1 MPFQPGKPRL
11 SIAAASALAA
21 AGLVL
26 TVASCGGHLTPLG
39 PDPAATLPPPRHLGS
54 PIVLQ
59 AMLVQPPSPAG
70 GCSAGY
76 AVVSGPG
83 LNSGC
88 FRKTGTPVTITS
100 AAVTPYQPRNPPGAP
115 APQPGTSGLMI
126 TLPAADAAA
135 LKAVTTTAYDARGV
149 LNISVAGKT
158 WMNPLQAA
166 PFAGR
171 QLPIMLPSQNLAL
184 QLQRILIPPG

>member
-1 MPFQPGKPRL
+1 
-11 SIAAASALAA
+11 
-21 AGLVL
+21 
-26 TVASCGGHLTPLG
+26 
-39 PDPAATLPPPRHLGS
+39 
-54 PIVLQ
+54 
-59 AMLVQPPSPAG
+59 
-70 GCSAGY
+70 
-76 AVVSGPG
+76 
-83 LNSGC
+83 
-88 FRKTGTPVTITS
+88 
-100 AAVTPYQPRNPPGAP
+100 
-115 APQPGTSGLMI
+115 MI

-184 QLQRILIPPG
+184 QLQRILVPPG